1 MPAIENP
8 LIQAIPAPDALRDRL
23 AQLALERALLK
34 ALLRLSQRKE
44 QVHMRGLAEQREV
57 RNVG

>member
-1 MPAIENP
+1 MPAIESP
-8 LIQAIPAPDALRDRL
+8 LIETIPAPDAVRDRL

-44 QVHMRGLAEQREV
+44 QVHKRGLAEQREV